1 MLTHE
6 LGSMR
11 VFDCHIDTEP
21 PETQQLE
28 HRSFETERQLESWLH
43 ANPDVILDEPLLIF
57 GRQYRL
63 ESGLPD
69 LLALDGWG
77 NVAVIEL
84 KRGESGSGSAS
95 EETILSQPQ
104 NYASNISR
112 YDYEDLNDIYGEYKL
127 NIESEEWNVRESPVI
142 EESLEAAYRKKFG
155 GSIEPERFGR
165 HERIIVLAET
175 ITRRTETNARYLNEQ
190 GLNVQCVEV
199 QVFTTQ
205 PSDPGDGYT
214 LIASRTVVDY
224 PRSKVRPRTRRDYA
238 DYSGL
243 ILDVR
248 DRILPEVT
256 EELRLDGNGDVSAT
270 KSRLRLTSN
279 HPAHPDNVRYEF
291 DPRIEE
297 YGHVRCGIGVYNAD
311 TELHEQVYRVLKDH
325 FDSLGLEGAN
335 VTNKPTKSQGVVEIR
350 FDVPGSLEEVS
361 EEEIDTFATTL
372 STLIQ
377 HYHSRIVEKFRERPS
392 T

>member
-1 MLTHE
+1 
-6 LGSMR
+6 MR
-11 VFDCHIDTEP
+11 VFDCHTDTEP
-21 PETQQLE
+21 PETRKLE
-28 HRSFETERQLESWLH
+28 QWSFETERRLESWLH

-63 ESGLPD
+63 ETGLPD
-69 LLALDGWG
+69 LLALDRWG

-104 NYASNISR
+104 NYASNLSR
-112 YDYEDLNDIYGEYKL
+112 YDYDDLNDIYREYKR
-127 NIESEEWNVRESPVI
+127 NIQSGEWNVGESPVV
-142 EESLEAAYRKKFG
+142 EASLNAAYRAKFE
-155 GSIEPERFGR
+155 GSLEPESFGR
-165 HERIIVLAET
+165 QERILVLAET

-205 PSDPGDGYT
+205 PDDPGDGYT
-214 LIASRTVVDY
+214 LIASQTVVDY
-224 PRSKVRPRTRRDYA
+224 PRSKVRPPTRRDYA

-243 ILDVR
+243 IVDVR
-248 DRILPEVT
+248 DRIVPEVS
-256 EELRLDGNGDVSAT
+256 EELLLDGNGDVSAT
-270 KSRLRLTSN
+270 GSRLRLTSN
-279 HPAHPDNVRYEF
+279 HTAHPDNVRYEF

-297 YGHVRCGIGVYNAD
+297 DGHVRCGIGIYNAD

-325 FDSLGLEGAN
+325 FDSLGLEGAE
-335 VTNKPTKSQGVVEIR
+335 VTNKPTKSQGVVEVR
-350 FDVPGSLEEVS
+350 FDGPGSLEAVR
-361 EEEIDTFATTL
+361 EEEIDTYATTL
-372 STLIQ
+372 RTLVL
-377 HYHSRIVEKFRERPS
+377 HYHPRIVEAFSEKPN